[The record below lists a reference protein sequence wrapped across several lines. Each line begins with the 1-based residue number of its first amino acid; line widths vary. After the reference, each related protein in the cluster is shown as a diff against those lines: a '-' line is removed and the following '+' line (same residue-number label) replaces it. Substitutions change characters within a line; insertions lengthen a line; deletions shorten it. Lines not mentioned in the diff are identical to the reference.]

1 MTHLAAR
8 APARNSSHLGL
19 IIVIE
24 PTGSGDL
31 FTARLN
37 GRLLCK
43 CRTPFCT
50 AARLLLERGYAPGT
64 LMVMRHA
71 GSSTNALTA
80 TIAAAARLTVAER
93 SFGNGPRFARWKP
106 LPLGA
111 GAAPTRSMGLRGSQG
126 NPGTFNALTGS
137 TS

>member
-50 AARLLLERGYAPGT
+50 AARLLLER
-64 LMVMRHA
+64 
-71 GSSTNALTA
+71 
-80 TIAAAARLTVAER
+80 

-111 GAAPTRSMGLRGSQG
+111 GAAPTRSMGLPGSQG

>member
-8 APARNSSHLGL
+8 APARNSPHLGL

-64 LMVMRHA
+64 LVVMRHA
-71 GSSTNALTA
+71 GSSTNATRRTGL
-80 TIAAAARLTVAER
+80 ARYYVEWPWLAPCSRAR
-93 SFGNGPRFARWKP
+93 SGRSA
-106 LPLGA
+106 LA
-111 GAAPTRSMGLRGSQG
+111 G
-126 NPGTFNALTGS
+126 
-137 TS
+137 